1 MKNITYQNINKKRG
15 IVYIDMVDP
24 SPADVARALGSLKDK
39 TPAAIKVAINA
50 TARRLRKEMIL
61 HARARYAVNAAGE
74 RHLKELAQRRRAT
87 NRSLHAELYISSLRN
102 DLGYFE
108 TSPNRPFMGK
118 DVYKAPEVF
127 TGRALRSSAMEKL
140 TGTSK
145 LSKGFL
151 VEFKS
156 GHVGM
161 VQRVEGTG
169 KFHYTERSG
178 APSWSDTMK
187 TMPSPG
193 ASAMHNAIW
202 HEVEPDAEQ
211 YLEDY
216 LKKKIQNIL
225 AKAGK

>member
-1 MKNITYQNINKKRG
+1 
-15 IVYIDMVDP
+15 
-24 SPADVARALGSLKDK
+24 
-39 TPAAIKVAINA
+39 
-50 TARRLRKEMIL
+50 
-61 HARARYAVNAAGE
+61 
-74 RHLKELAQRRRAT
+74 
-87 NRSLHAELYISSLRN
+87 
-102 DLGYFE
+102 
-108 TSPNRPFMGK
+108 
-118 DVYKAPEVF
+118 
-127 TGRALRSSAMEKL
+127 MEAL

-161 VQRVEGTG
+161 VQRRIGTG
-169 KFHYTERSG
+169 EFHYTERSG
-178 APSWSDTMK
+178 APSWSEKMR

-202 HEVEPDAEQ
+202 YEVEPDTEQ

-216 LKKKIQNIL
+216 LKKKIQSIL

>member
-1 MKNITYQNINKKRG
+1 MKNIIYHDTGKGRG
-15 IVYIDMVDP
+15 VVEIR
-24 SPADVARALGSLKDK
+24 VANLGSVAKALGDMKDK
-39 TPAAIKVAINA
+39 SPAAIKTAINA

-74 RHLKELAQRRRAT
+74 RHLKELAQRRKAT
-87 NRSLHAELYISSLRN
+87 NRSLKAELYISSLRN

-108 TSPNRPFMGK
+108 TSPSRPFMGK
-118 DVYKAPEVF
+118 DVLKAPKVF
-127 TGRALRSSAMEKL
+127 TGRVLRSSAMEAL

-161 VQRVEGTG
+161 VQRRIGTG
-169 KFHYTERSG
+169 EFHYTERSG
-178 APSWSDTMK
+178 APSWSEKMR

-202 HEVEPDAEQ
+202 YEVEPDTEQ

-216 LKKKIQNIL
+216 LKKKIQSIL

>member
-1 MKNITYQNINKKRG
+1 MKNIIYHDTGKGR
-15 IVYIDMVDP
+15 
-24 SPADVARALGSLKDK
+24 SVAEIRVANLDSVAKALGDMKGK
-39 TPAAIKVAINA
+39 APAAIKTAINA

-74 RHLKELAQRRRAT
+74 RHLKELAQRRKAT
-87 NRSLHAELYISSLRN
+87 NRSLKAELYISSLRN

-108 TSPNRPFMGK
+108 TSPSRPFMGK
-118 DVYKAPEVF
+118 DVLKAPKVF
-127 TGRALRSSAMEKL
+127 TGRVLRSSAMEAL

-161 VQRVEGTG
+161 VQRRIGTG
-169 KFHYTERSG
+169 EFHYTERSG
-178 APSWSDTMK
+178 APSWSEKMR

-202 HEVEPDAEQ
+202 YEVEPDTEQ

-216 LKKKIQNIL
+216 LKKKIQSIL